1 LGQQRLRTVELV
13 LHLVKLKKES
23 LYTALGDS
31 AIFKNI
37 VALVKQYPW
46 NNFLQ
51 LKVVNL
57 FTEVIENCED
67 ATFRVAFFRSSGIGP
82 SLVELAKE
90 ASVALSGG
98 RLIRNGYMNL
108 VVNIANKLQKKY
120 EPGSTGEKSEDTT
133 VYDYLDSVGE
143 EWRVFVDD
151 ELKKSNDNNAKTLGG
166 CTTRNNQEEEDDNN
180 DSTYDV
186 QMEKIMAR
194 FTNFNQ
200 ILSQNSGNDEED
212 EDEEEDTNEDG
223 SGGFD
228 EDDGATTDSASDAG
242 VKVQPVSMKEVEP
255 LHEEFVDHTFW
266 SLPKPEEYDVDAL
279 LAELE
284 A

>member
-1 LGQQRLRTVELV
+1 MHNQ
-13 LHLVKLKKES
+13 
-23 LYTALGDS
+23 
-31 AIFKNI
+31 
-37 VALVKQYPW
+37 
-46 NNFLQ
+46 
-51 LKVVNL
+51 
-57 FTEVIENCED
+57 
-67 ATFRVAFFRSSGIGP
+67 
-82 SLVELAKE
+82 
-90 ASVALSGG
+90 
-98 RLIRNGYMNL
+98 
-108 VVNIANKLQKKY
+108 

-200 ILSQNSGNDEED
+200 ILSQNSG

-242 VKVQPVSMKEVEP
+242 VK
-255 LHEEFVDHTFW
+255 
-266 SLPKPEEYDVDAL
+266 A
-279 LAELE
+279 
-284 A
+284 